1 VDDLVV
7 YRAWGGQPWVNEL
20 EVTHNPL
27 GPLQDMN
34 FSGIVKP

>member
-1 VDDLVV
+1 MVGD
-7 YRAWGGQPWVNEL
+7 WGGQPWVNEL

-27 GPLQDMN
+27 GPLQGMN